1 MIDDKPI
8 VVTDSKKIKEIK
20 EALSSSN
27 VYGSD
32 ISPAIPLPLPE
43 NAAEMWFGHNQDKN
57 MFTNKEVNMVTLKI
71 VATEKRAYAQKEND
85 ENVIV
90 CPIVKESS
98 GKYSVNIKKLGFG
111 KSFVNI
117 GDLEDKVV
125 TLEENS
131 LVAGRSA
138 GRKRKAPSVVVPE
151 GYEKF
156 LTADELIIFNAL
168 VEAINAG
175 FIEAIETA
183 KAANKPKSELGKIA
197 EDVANAMAE

>member
-1 MIDDKPI
+1 MIDDKPVI
-8 VVTDSKKIKEIK
+8 ITDPKKIQELI
-20 EALSSSN
+20 EALSSPI
-27 VYGSD
+27 
-32 ISPAIPLPLPE
+32 ISGPEILPARPSPLPD
-43 NAAEMWFGHNQDKN
+43 NAAEMWFGHNRDKN
-57 MFTNKEVNMVTLKI
+57 MFTDKEVNMVTLKI
-71 VATEKRAYAQKEND
+71 VATDKRAYAQKEND

-156 LTADELIIFNAL
+156 LTADEITIFNTL

-183 KAANKPKSELGKIA
+183 KAANKPKSELNKIA

>member
-8 VVTDSKKIKEIK
+8 VITDSKKIKEIK

-32 ISPAIPLPLPE
+32 ISPALPSPLPE
-43 NAAEMWFGHNQDKN
+43 NAAEVWFGHNRNKN

-156 LTADELIIFNAL
+156 LTADELTIFNTL